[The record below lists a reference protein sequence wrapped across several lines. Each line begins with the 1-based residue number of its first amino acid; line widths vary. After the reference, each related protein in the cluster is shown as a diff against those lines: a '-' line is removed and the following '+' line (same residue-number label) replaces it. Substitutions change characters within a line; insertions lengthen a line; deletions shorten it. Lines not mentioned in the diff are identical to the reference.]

1 MTVHLC
7 LHENGK
13 SMKGDDV
20 LIFTQYTRHT
30 FHVSVISF
38 YSGSE
43 MSKEGD
49 SRYHKC
55 MNVNVLLLGYL
66 GDQCHRPDKVK
77 HTLQ

>member
-1 MTVHLC
+1 VTVHLC

-20 LIFTQYTRHT
+20 LISTQYTRHT

-49 SRYHKC
+49 SRYHK
-55 MNVNVLLLGYL
+55 
-66 GDQCHRPDKVK
+66 
-77 HTLQ
+77 

>member
-1 MTVHLC
+1 MFISVHDCRKNYPSRLDYLCVTVHLC

-30 FHVSVISF
+30 FHVSVINF

-43 MSKEGD
+43 MSKDGD
-49 SRYHKC
+49 SRYHK
-55 MNVNVLLLGYL
+55 
-66 GDQCHRPDKVK
+66 
-77 HTLQ
+77 